1 MALHKL
7 PLESAPVYMFPDGR
21 LDAQNAANYLGLK
34 EKTLAMMR
42 SKGVG
47 PKFIK
52 RGRVFYFLDDLDF
65 WLNAEGRFVSTAQ
78 SFHRARSERLQTI
91 K

>member
-1 MALHKL
+1 MTLCKN
-7 PLESAPVYMFPDGR
+7 PVESTTVYMFPDER
-21 LDAQNAANYLGLK
+21 LDAHNAANYLGLK

-52 RGRVFYFLDDLDF
+52 RGRVFYFKEDLDF
-65 WLNAEGRFVSTAQ
+65 WLNADGRFVSTAQ
-78 SFHRARSERLQTI
+78 SFHGTRAAR
-91 K
+91 

>member
-1 MALHKL
+1 MTLLKN
-7 PLESAPVYMFPDGR
+7 PIESAPVYMFPDER

-52 RGRVFYFLDDLDF
+52 RGRVFYFKEDLDF
-65 WLNAEGRFVSTAQ
+65 WLNADGRFVSTAQ
-78 SFHRARSERLQTI
+78 SFHGTRAAR
-91 K
+91 

>member
-1 MALHKL
+1 MTILKH
-7 PLESAPVYMFPDGR
+7 PIQSAPIYMFPDER
-21 LDAQNAANYLGLK
+21 LDAHNAAIYLGLK

-52 RGRVFYFLDDLDF
+52 RGRVFYFKEDLDL
-65 WLNAEGRFVSTAQ
+65 WLNADGRLVSTAQ
-78 SFHRARSERLQTI
+78 SFHGLRATR
-91 K
+91 